1 MENSRSSL
9 PFEKYIFEKY
19 AQTLLD
25 GRYRLEKILGTGGMS
40 VVFRAYDT
48 QGDRTVAIKMLR
60 DEIAGEREAVE
71 RFLNESRAVSML
83 SHPNIVD
90 IHDVSV
96 DTEHKYLVMEY
107 VEGVSLRAYMDKR
120 GALPP
125 REIIA
130 YTEQILSALVHAH
143 SRGVIH
149 RDIKPQNIMLL
160 KDGAVKVMDFGIAK
174 LPKGAAASAD
184 ALLQDKDKD
193 KNKDKDKDKD
203 KDKKDG
209 SASAGGSGGSGSS
222 DSSDSSDKTVGTVYY
237 ISPEQAQNCAA
248 DERSDLYSL
257 GVMMYEMLTGR
268 LPFDDESPIS
278 VVLMHMNDRPD
289 PPHKISKDVPRGL
302 EQLILYAMEK
312 KPQKRYR
319 SAADML
325 RELRRIKKDPS
336 RSVYSPARIEA
347 FKRSS
352 RNRAQNKPSR
362 SMTPIIMGVA
372 FALLIVGLVSLFY
385 AFDQVVGGM
394 TTKTLGVK
402 IPEFSGLDREMCA
415 ELLRGELERQGL
427 RDGDVVLVYD
437 EQYSEDAAAG
447 CAIEQ
452 YPTAGSHKKV
462 PCTVNITLSLGPQ
475 MLTMPDYT
483 ISDWRTA
490 KSELRGMGFIVK
502 VVEEANA
509 AVQSGYVIMTD
520 PAPGARL
527 IAGSEVT
534 VRVSRGRIS
543 GAVGSVELPSFVGL
557 GEAAVMTK
565 LGELGLTVGEVIY
578 TRSPQPIGTVLGQY
592 PAEGSEAIPGID
604 PVSFAVSGGAEH
616 ATEFI
621 PDVTGMSRAD
631 AVALLATYGLHA
643 ARVRSAASELPL
655 GTVIAQ
661 SPGGSTEISAG
672 FGYSIDPDTESV
684 VLTIS
689 AGKNYTPTAVSFI
702 MPRITGKTLAGARET
717 LALYGADIGYIW
729 YVRSD
734 KPAGTVIDQMTPQG
748 VTVSG
753 YPGEITVDVTVS
765 GGEEY
770 TNNMAVLTVPDVMGL
785 TLSVAK
791 ERLFAAKLIWY
802 ITEVESPLPAGT
814 VIDQSPEGGESL
826 HEREWEEIVM
836 LTVSAG
842 TSAPPATEPVTE
854 PVTEPEPDPDGEVN
868 D

>member
-1 MENSRSSL
+1 MENTRSSL

-90 IHDVSV
+90 IHAVSV

-120 GALPP
+120 GALSP

-184 ALLQDKDKD
+184 AVLQNKDI
-193 KNKDKDKDKD
+193 DKDKDKD
-203 KDKKDG
+203 KDKNKKD
-209 SASAGGSGGSGSS
+209 SAESAD
-222 DSSDSSDKTVGTVYY
+222 DSEGSDKTVGTVYY

-278 VVLMHMNDRPD
+278 VVLMHMNDRPE

-319 SAADML
+319 TAADML

-352 RNRAQNKPSR
+352 RNRAENKPSR

-385 AFDQVVGGM
+385 AFDQVVGVM

-402 IPEFSGLDREMCA
+402 IPDFSGLDRELCA
-415 ELLRGELERQGL
+415 EMLRGELERQGL
-427 RDGDVVLVYD
+427 REGDVILVYD
-437 EQYSEDAAAG
+437 EQYSDDAAAG
-447 CAIEQ
+447 SAIEQ

-462 PCTVNITLSLGPQ
+462 PCTVNVTLSLGPR
-475 MLTMPDYT
+475 MLIMPDYT

-490 KSELRGMGFIVK
+490 KNELRGMGFIVK

-509 AVQSGYVIMTD
+509 AVRSGYVIMTD
-520 PAPGARL
+520 PAPGACL
-527 IAGSEVT
+527 VAGSEVT

-543 GAVGSVELPSFVGL
+543 GAVDGVELPSFVGL
-557 GEAAVMTK
+557 GEAQVMTAM
-565 LGELGLTVGEVIY
+565 GELGLTVGEVIY

-621 PDVTGMSRAD
+621 PNVTGMSRAD
-631 AVALLATYGLHA
+631 AVALLATYGLRT
-643 ARVRSAASELPL
+643 ARVRSAASDRPL
-655 GTVIAQ
+655 GEVIAQ

-689 AGKNYTPTAVSFI
+689 AGKSYTPTAVSFI
-702 MPRITGKTLAGARET
+702 MPRISGKTLAGARET

-770 TNNMAVLTVPDVMGL
+770 TNNMAVLTVPDVIGL
-785 TLSVAK
+785 TLSEAK

-802 ITEVESPLPAGT
+802 ITEVESPMPAGT

-826 HEREWEEIVM
+826 REREWEEIVM
-836 LTVSAG
+836 LIVSAG
-842 TSAPPATEPVTE
+842 TSTPPVTE
-854 PVTEPEPDPDGEVN
+854 PVTEPVIEPEPEPGPVVDPDGEVSE
-868 D
+868 